1 MPCAFWVVWEMIA
14 WACQLWTAETFLPV
28 SVNLN
33 NTASWKRSKASSFM
47 YVSASILISSFRGSI
62 YTALL
67 ACILFSWLAYNFIY
81 IYLYLKYFLFFAER
95 LETANRQLASRDFDG
110 HEDKAT
116 EGLYA
121 TQSEYCAYLFERC
134 IYIYVYM
141 HIYTW
146 TLMYM
151 VEWRWMLC
159 F

>member
-1 MPCAFWVVWEMIA
+1 ME
-14 WACQLWTAETFLPV
+14 ETFPPV

-47 YVSASILISSFRGSI
+47 YVSASILISSFRESI

-67 ACILFSWLAYNFIY
+67 ASILFSWLAYNFIY
-81 IYLYLKYFLFFAER
+81 IYLCLKYFLFFAER

-121 TQSEYCAYLFERC
+121 TQSEYCAYLFGRC
-134 IYIYVYM
+134 RDIYIYAYV
-141 HIYTW
+141 
-146 TLMYM
+146 
-151 VEWRWMLC
+151 
-159 F
+159 